1 MSARAFAWT
10 IQDDQ
15 EASPKDNFV
24 VRLDVIST
32 EKRDRFNHKSAR
44 LFGHESNFGPVP
56 AGGMYIFATSAC
68 VSVNEFFSGRASGYF
83 ASSDFS
89 RSNVGHGGRGV
100 YASEGSCLI
109 LTIAP
114 NLCTG
119 THYSNNTQSNDVSI
133 LLVGVGTA
141 QSINIE
147 GTTNTRMCSEG
158 EIFAGPL
165 SDLKRTALNIQ
176 ARKADRLG
184 VNSQ

>member
-1 MSARAFAWT
+1 
-10 IQDDQ
+10 
-15 EASPKDNFV
+15 
-24 VRLDVIST
+24 
-32 EKRDRFNHKSAR
+32 
-44 LFGHESNFGPVP
+44 
-56 AGGMYIFATSAC
+56 MYIFATSAC

-83 ASSDFS
+83 ASDFS
-89 RSNVGHGGRGV
+89 RSNTIQGGRGV
-100 YASEGSCLI
+100 YASEGSCLT
-109 LTIAP
+109 LTISP

-119 THYSNNTQSNDVSI
+119 THYSNSTRSNDVSI

-141 QSINIE
+141 QTINIK

-165 SDLKRTALNIQ
+165 NDLKRMALNIQ